1 MIHDLFV
8 ELAQWVVEVVYSF
21 GYAGVFVLIALI
33 NLHLLPL
40 PTQLILSLAGFL
52 VGQGRFSLVL
62 VLTAATA
69 GALTASLALYFLG
82 LWVGEESL
90 HRLIG
95 RLERFKLV
103 YRSDLDKA
111 SKVFERHGGKAIVIG
126 HLVPAVGALISIPAG
141 LKRMPLLRQFVVY
154 TMLGS
159 GLWNMSFITLGWVL
173 GAEWVVI
180 EQYTPI
186 IEYAVLAALVGGA
199 LWLVWHRRKAHRYK

>member
-1 MIHDLFV
+1 MINDLFTN
-8 ELAQWVVEVVYSF
+8 LAQWVVELVYSF
-21 GYAGVFVLIALI
+21 GYTGVFVLIALI

-62 VLTAATA
+62 VLMASTA
-69 GALTASLALYFLG
+69 GGLAASLALYFLG
-82 LWVGEESL
+82 LWIGEENL

-95 RLERFKLV
+95 RLECFKLV
-103 YRSDLDKA
+103 YRSDLHKA

-154 TMLGS
+154 TVVGS
-159 GLWNMSFITLGWVL
+159 GLWNATFITLGWVL
-173 GAEWVVI
+173 GTEWVII
-180 EQYTPI
+180 EQYAPL
-186 IEYAVLAALVGGA
+186 IEYTVLTTLIGGA
-199 LWLVWHRRKAHRYK
+199 LWFVWHRRKAHKYK

>member
-8 ELAQWVVEVVYSF
+8 ELGQWVVEVVYSF

-62 VLTAATA
+62 VLTASTA
-69 GALTASLALYFLG
+69 GALAASLALYCLG
-82 LWVGEESL
+82 LWIGEESL

-103 YRSDLDKA
+103 YRSDLDEA

-126 HLVPAVGALISIPAG
+126 PLVQAVGALISIPAG
-141 LKRMPLLRQFVVY
+141 PKRMPPFRQFSVY
-154 TMLGS
+154 TVLGS
-159 GLWNMSFITLGWVL
+159 GLWNMSFITLAWVL
-173 GAEWVVI
+173 GAEWVEI
-180 EQYTPI
+180 EQY
-186 IEYAVLAALVGGA
+186 AA
-199 LWLVWHRRKAHRYK
+199 